1 MRIAVSYKDGEV
13 FQHFGHSSE
22 FKIYET
28 DHNEII
34 KSEVIT
40 VEGHGHVSVSNALK
54 EQNVN
59 IVLCGGIGQG
69 AKTALASFGIHSF
82 GGVTGNSDE
91 AVKKYLSG
99 QLEFTTDVTCT
110 KHESGES
117 HSCGGRCH

>member
-1 MRIAVSYKDGEV
+1 MSYKDGLV

-22 FKIYET
+22 FKIYDT
-28 DHNEII
+28 DHNKIV

-40 VEGHGHVSVSNALK
+40 VEGHGHVDVSNALK

-69 AKTALASFGIHSF
+69 AKNALAGFGIHSF
-82 GGVTGNSDE
+82 GGVTGNADE

-99 QLEFTTDVTCT
+99 KLEFTTDVTCT

-117 HSCGGRCH
+117 HSCGGHCH

>member
-69 AKTALASFGIHSF
+69 AKTALAGFGIHSF
-82 GGVTGNSDE
+82 GGVTGNADE

-110 KHESGES
+110 KHESGE
-117 HSCGGRCH
+117 

>member
-99 QLEFTTDVTCT
+99 KL
-110 KHESGES
+110 
-117 HSCGGRCH
+117 

>member
-40 VEGHGHVSVSNALK
+40 VEGHGHVGVSNASERTK
-54 EQNVN
+54 
-59 IVLCGGIGQG
+59 C
-69 AKTALASFGIHSF
+69 KH
-82 GGVTGNSDE
+82 
-91 AVKKYLSG
+91 
-99 QLEFTTDVTCT
+99 CT
-110 KHESGES
+110 LWWYWTRG
-117 HSCGGRCH
+117 

>member
-54 EQNVN
+54 RTK
-59 IVLCGGIGQG
+59 C
-69 AKTALASFGIHSF
+69 KH
-82 GGVTGNSDE
+82 
-91 AVKKYLSG
+91 
-99 QLEFTTDVTCT
+99 CT
-110 KHESGES
+110 LWWYWSRG
-117 HSCGGRCH
+117 

>member
-1 MRIAVSYKDGEV
+1 MERRYSMRIAVSYKDGEV

-34 KSEVIT
+34 KSKVIT

-69 AKTALASFGIHSF
+69 LKLHWLVLGFIHL
-82 GGVTGNSDE
+82 VE
-91 AVKKYLSG
+91 
-99 QLEFTTDVTCT
+99 
-110 KHESGES
+110 
-117 HSCGGRCH
+117 